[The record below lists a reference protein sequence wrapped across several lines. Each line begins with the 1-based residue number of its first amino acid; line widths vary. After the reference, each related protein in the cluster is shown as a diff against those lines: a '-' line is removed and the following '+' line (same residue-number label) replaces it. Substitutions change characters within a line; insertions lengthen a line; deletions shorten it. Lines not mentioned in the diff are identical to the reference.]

1 MLPPT
6 PAILL
11 IDDLPAHPLVVHLVV
26 VLLPLAALGGLLM
39 ALLPSMRRRFG
50 VAVLLLAAAGVA
62 TVPIATNTGEE
73 LKSALPPNNPLI
85 DAHQQRGDEL
95 LPYALA
101 FGIAVVFLV
110 IAGKLADRERG
121 TNSQAAQSAAHA
133 AQSGA
138 HGAQSG
144 AHAAQSGANAADPP
158 EGGEAAEPAS
168 TRRTWRRLALV
179 AAALVAFS
187 AVAVT
192 VQVVRVGHSG
202 SVAVWDGVGRD

>member
-11 IDDLPAHPLVVHLVV
+11 IGDLPAHPLVVHLVV
-26 VLLPLAALGGLLM
+26 VLLPLAALGGLLI

-62 TVPIATNTGEE
+62 AVPIATNTGEE

-101 FGIAVVFLV
+101 FGIAVVLLV
-110 IAGKLADRERG
+110 IAGRLADREHSAG
-121 TNSQAAQSAAHA
+121 AQAAHSAAHSGAHSAGHSA
-133 AQSGA
+133 AQSG
-138 HGAQSG
+138 
-144 AHAAQSGANAADPP
+144 NPP
-158 EGGEAAEPAS
+158 EGDEAAEPAS
-168 TRRTWRRLALV
+168 ARRTWRRLALV

-202 SVAVWDGVGRD
+202 STAVWDGVGRN

>member
-11 IDDLPAHPLVVHLVV
+11 IDGLPAHPLVVHLVV

-62 TVPIATNTGEE
+62 AVPIATNTGEE

-101 FGIAVVFLV
+101 FGIAVVLLV
-110 IAGKLADRERG
+110 IAGRLADRERG
-121 TNSQAAQSAAHA
+121 TNSQVALSAAHA

-138 HGAQSG
+138 HAT
-144 AHAAQSGANAADPP
+144 NPP

-202 SVAVWDGVGRD
+202 STAVWDGVGRN